1 MLLKYL
7 NIITHSRKINWKLK
21 GEELVKEKKSILSML
36 FSIAECL
43 IIFFFQKSL
52 VFHHLCLYFSA
63 IQILLNLLCILKIN
77 VMNKGIAIQVQFCL
91 CHMLC
96 FSV

>member
-7 NIITHSRKINWKLK
+7 NIITHSKNINWKLK
-21 GEELVKEKKSILSML
+21 RAGLMKEKKSIPSML
-36 FSIAECL
+36 FCIAECL
-43 IIFFFQKSL
+43 IIFFQRSL
-52 VFHHLCLYFSA
+52 DFHYLCLYFSA

-77 VMNKGIAIQVQFCL
+77 IINKDITVLIQFCL
-91 CHMLC
+91 CHVLY